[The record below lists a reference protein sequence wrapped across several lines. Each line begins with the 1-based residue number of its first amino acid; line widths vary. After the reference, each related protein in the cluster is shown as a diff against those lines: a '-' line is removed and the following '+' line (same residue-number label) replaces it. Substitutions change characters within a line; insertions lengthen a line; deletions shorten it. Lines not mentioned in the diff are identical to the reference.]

1 MKIKNKN
8 EQVKDV
14 SLWSEHKPQESLEY
28 QIKTFLD
35 PLLKPFPKIK
45 RHEVKNAKFYNPK
58 KGTKFV

>member
-8 EQVKDV
+8 KQVKNV
-14 SLWSEHKPQESLEY
+14 SLWSEHKPQESLEH

-45 RHEVKNAKFYNPK
+45 INNI
-58 KGTKFV
+58 